1 MGINDFSLV
10 LGCSG
15 CKYNDLV
22 LCSGTFNLIIDF
34 AGHFEPE
41 KSKQIMDFLD
51 YTCELFD
58 YPMGDWNKIT
68 NTLKILYDNFKDI
81 SNVRCLE
88 FRKRIGQVMS
98 LLNRSRRSIIWQY
111 KHMFKTCEWD
121 RSKNLFNLMAKVTV

>member
-68 NTLKILYDNFKDI
+68 NTLKILYDNFKLIDD
-81 SNVRCLE
+81 
-88 FRKRIGQVMS
+88 KRWQGLHTWFPRHKQCAAFIKLV
-98 LLNRSRRSIIWQY
+98 LNEELSKDDSDEYLIIPH
-111 KHMFKTCEWD
+111 KI
-121 RSKNLFNLMAKVTV
+121 NN